1 MNRSLHRA
9 LYSCALV
16 LLTLM
21 MTQTA
26 ALALPSD
33 TLTLSRGWTF
43 SEHGSSEVHPAT
55 VPGVVQQDLIYEINI
70 LLDAML
76 LYAGVKRERLADAA
90 QLYIENIDTVL
101 ANSDASGADEV
112 IAVVEFL
119 RSKHAELFENK
130 G

>member
-1 MNRSLHRA
+1 MKTNDEKIA
-9 LYSCALV
+9 
-16 LLTLM
+16 
-21 MTQTA
+21 
-26 ALALPSD
+26 
-33 TLTLSRGWTF
+33 
-43 SEHGSSEVHPAT
+43 E
-55 VPGVVQQDLIYEINI
+55 QDLIYEINI

-101 ANSDASGADEV
+101 ENLDASGADEV

-119 RSKHAELFENK
+119 RGKHAELFENK

>member
-1 MNRSLHRA
+1 MKTNNEKIA
-9 LYSCALV
+9 
-16 LLTLM
+16 
-21 MTQTA
+21 
-26 ALALPSD
+26 
-33 TLTLSRGWTF
+33 
-43 SEHGSSEVHPAT
+43 E
-55 VPGVVQQDLIYEINI
+55 QDLIYEINI

-119 RSKHAELFENK
+119 RGKHAELFENK

>member
-1 MNRSLHRA
+1 MKTNDEKIA
-9 LYSCALV
+9 
-16 LLTLM
+16 
-21 MTQTA
+21 
-26 ALALPSD
+26 
-33 TLTLSRGWTF
+33 
-43 SEHGSSEVHPAT
+43 E
-55 VPGVVQQDLIYEINI
+55 QDLIYEINI

-76 LYAGVKRERLADAA
+76 LYAGVRRDRLADAA

-119 RSKHAELFENK
+119 RGKHAELFENK

>member
-1 MNRSLHRA
+1 MKNNDEKIA
-9 LYSCALV
+9 
-16 LLTLM
+16 
-21 MTQTA
+21 
-26 ALALPSD
+26 
-33 TLTLSRGWTF
+33 
-43 SEHGSSEVHPAT
+43 E
-55 VPGVVQQDLIYEINI
+55 QDLIYEINI

-101 ANSDASGADEV
+101 ESSDASGADEV

-119 RSKHAELFENK
+119 RGKHAELFENK

>member
-1 MNRSLHRA
+1 MKNNDEKIA
-9 LYSCALV
+9 
-16 LLTLM
+16 
-21 MTQTA
+21 
-26 ALALPSD
+26 
-33 TLTLSRGWTF
+33 
-43 SEHGSSEVHPAT
+43 E
-55 VPGVVQQDLIYEINI
+55 QDLIYEINI

-76 LYAGVKRERLADAA
+76 LYAGVRRERLADAV

-119 RSKHAELFENK
+119 RGKHAELFENK

>member
-1 MNRSLHRA
+1 MKNNDEKIA
-9 LYSCALV
+9 
-16 LLTLM
+16 
-21 MTQTA
+21 
-26 ALALPSD
+26 
-33 TLTLSRGWTF
+33 
-43 SEHGSSEVHPAT
+43 E
-55 VPGVVQQDLIYEINI
+55 QDLIYEINI

-101 ANSDASGADEV
+101 ENSDASGADEV

-119 RSKHAELFENK
+119 RGKHAELFENK

>member
-1 MNRSLHRA
+1 MKNNDEKIA
-9 LYSCALV
+9 
-16 LLTLM
+16 
-21 MTQTA
+21 
-26 ALALPSD
+26 
-33 TLTLSRGWTF
+33 
-43 SEHGSSEVHPAT
+43 E
-55 VPGVVQQDLIYEINI
+55 QDLIYEINI

-119 RSKHAELFENK
+119 RGKHADLFENK
-130 G
+130 PSS

>member
-1 MNRSLHRA
+1 MKTNDEKIA
-9 LYSCALV
+9 
-16 LLTLM
+16 
-21 MTQTA
+21 
-26 ALALPSD
+26 
-33 TLTLSRGWTF
+33 
-43 SEHGSSEVHPAT
+43 E
-55 VPGVVQQDLIYEINI
+55 QDLIYEINI

-119 RSKHAELFENK
+119 RSTHADLFENK
-130 G
+130 PSS

>member
-1 MNRSLHRA
+1 MKTNDEKIA
-9 LYSCALV
+9 
-16 LLTLM
+16 
-21 MTQTA
+21 
-26 ALALPSD
+26 
-33 TLTLSRGWTF
+33 
-43 SEHGSSEVHPAT
+43 E
-55 VPGVVQQDLIYEINI
+55 QDLIYEINI

-101 ANSDASGADEV
+101 ANSDASGADEA

-119 RSKHAELFENK
+119 RGKHAELFENK

>member
-1 MNRSLHRA
+1 MKTNDEKIA
-9 LYSCALV
+9 
-16 LLTLM
+16 
-21 MTQTA
+21 
-26 ALALPSD
+26 
-33 TLTLSRGWTF
+33 
-43 SEHGSSEVHPAT
+43 E
-55 VPGVVQQDLIYEINI
+55 QDLIYEINI

-76 LYAGVKRERLADAA
+76 LYAGVKRERLSDAA

-119 RSKHAELFENK
+119 RGKHAELFENK

>member
-1 MNRSLHRA
+1 MKTNA
-9 LYSCALV
+9 EKIA
-16 LLTLM
+16 
-21 MTQTA
+21 
-26 ALALPSD
+26 
-33 TLTLSRGWTF
+33 
-43 SEHGSSEVHPAT
+43 E
-55 VPGVVQQDLIYEINI
+55 QDLIYEINI

-76 LYAGVKRERLADAA
+76 LYAGVKRDRLADAA

-119 RSKHAELFENK
+119 RGKHAELFENK

>member
-1 MNRSLHRA
+1 MKNNDEKIA
-9 LYSCALV
+9 
-16 LLTLM
+16 
-21 MTQTA
+21 
-26 ALALPSD
+26 
-33 TLTLSRGWTF
+33 
-43 SEHGSSEVHPAT
+43 E
-55 VPGVVQQDLIYEINI
+55 QDLIYEINI

-76 LYAGVKRERLADAA
+76 LYAGVRRERLADAA

-119 RSKHAELFENK
+119 RSKYTELFENK

>member
-1 MNRSLHRA
+1 MKNNDEKIA
-9 LYSCALV
+9 
-16 LLTLM
+16 
-21 MTQTA
+21 
-26 ALALPSD
+26 
-33 TLTLSRGWTF
+33 
-43 SEHGSSEVHPAT
+43 E
-55 VPGVVQQDLIYEINI
+55 QDLIYEINI

-76 LYAGVKRERLADAA
+76 LYAGVRRERLADAA

-119 RSKHAELFENK
+119 RGKHAEIFENK

>member
-1 MNRSLHRA
+1 MKNNDEKIA
-9 LYSCALV
+9 
-16 LLTLM
+16 
-21 MTQTA
+21 
-26 ALALPSD
+26 
-33 TLTLSRGWTF
+33 
-43 SEHGSSEVHPAT
+43 E
-55 VPGVVQQDLIYEINI
+55 QDLIYEINI

-76 LYAGVKRERLADAA
+76 LYAGIKRERLADAA

-119 RSKHAELFENK
+119 RGKHAELFENK

>member
-1 MNRSLHRA
+1 MKNNDEKIA
-9 LYSCALV
+9 
-16 LLTLM
+16 
-21 MTQTA
+21 
-26 ALALPSD
+26 
-33 TLTLSRGWTF
+33 
-43 SEHGSSEVHPAT
+43 E
-55 VPGVVQQDLIYEINI
+55 QDLIYEINI

-101 ANSDASGADEV
+101 ANSDANGADEV

-119 RSKHAELFENK
+119 RGKHAELFENK

>member
-1 MNRSLHRA
+1 MKNNDEKIA
-9 LYSCALV
+9 
-16 LLTLM
+16 
-21 MTQTA
+21 
-26 ALALPSD
+26 
-33 TLTLSRGWTF
+33 
-43 SEHGSSEVHPAT
+43 E
-55 VPGVVQQDLIYEINI
+55 QDLIYEINI

-76 LYAGVKRERLADAA
+76 LYAGVRRERLADAA

-119 RSKHAELFENK
+119 RGKHAELFENK

>member
-1 MNRSLHRA
+1 MKTNDEKIA
-9 LYSCALV
+9 
-16 LLTLM
+16 
-21 MTQTA
+21 
-26 ALALPSD
+26 
-33 TLTLSRGWTF
+33 
-43 SEHGSSEVHPAT
+43 E
-55 VPGVVQQDLIYEINI
+55 QDLIYEINI

-76 LYAGVKRERLADAA
+76 LYAGVKRDRLADAA

-119 RSKHAELFENK
+119 RGKHAELFENK